1 MARPSTRQE
10 LIEYCLR
17 NLGAPVLEV
26 NVDDD
31 QIEDRIDEALQF
43 FQEYHSDAII
53 KVYYKHQITATDI
66 ANEYVTLPASITT
79 VQRVIPINSA
89 SSTVNMFDARYQMSI
104 NDVYNLR
111 GGGMGDL
118 AYYAQIQSYR
128 TLMDQMF
135 NGAEQIRFSRHMN
148 RLHID
153 ADWGTDIKENEWI
166 IVDAFEII
174 DPSLFSDIWNDMFL
188 KRYATALLRR
198 QWGQNLSK
206 FEGMQL
212 PGGVTIN
219 AQRTLDEAKE
229 EILKVE
235 EEMQLK
241 YEMPP
246 LFYMG

>member
-66 ANEYVTLPASITT
+66 ANEYISLPNSITT
-79 VQRVIPINSA
+79 VQRILPAGNA
-89 SSTVNMFDARYQMSI
+89 NVNMFDARYQMSL

-111 GGGMGDL
+111 GGFMGNL
-118 AYYAQIQSYR
+118 AYYDQIQSYR
-128 TLMDQMF
+128 SLLDMMF
-135 NGAEQIRFSRHMN
+135 NGAEQVRFSRHMN

-153 ADWGTDIKENEWI
+153 TDWGNDLKEGDYI

-174 DPSLFSDIWNDMFL
+174 DPNLYSDIWNDMFL

-219 AQRTLDEAKE
+219 AQRILDEAKE